1 MSSPYRNTKLGKEV
15 RVKKFQNIAIMGDG
29 SWGTTLAVY
38 LARKGYS
45 VTLWSAF
52 EENVRAI
59 TQSGVNAKFLPGIPI
74 PSSVAVTDD
83 IQHAL
88 SSGSLIVLAV
98 PSQYLSAVLKRL
110 PGGTACRDKTYLSV
124 IKGIDT
130 RNLLRMSQII
140 THHLGYV
147 DMAVLSGPTIAREV
161 AEGLPT
167 TAVIASKQA
176 RTAKH
181 LQTVFHSEN
190 FRIYTNNDVIGL
202 EIGGSLK
209 NIIAIACGVCDGLG
223 FGTNTLAAI
232 LTRGLVEMARLG
244 KAMGAKQKTFSGLA
258 GLGDLVTTCVSPQ
271 SRNRFVGMEL
281 GKGKPVQQILSSMNM
296 VAEGVETVKAVHKL
310 RQKYNVTMPIS
321 EEVYKIIY
329 EGKQPQKAVNELM
342 TRKLKSE

>member
-1 MSSPYRNTKLGKEV
+1 M
-15 RVKKFQNIAIMGDG
+15 KKHQNVSILGDG

-38 LARKGYS
+38 LDRKGYT

-52 EENVRAI
+52 EENAREINQARMN
-59 TQSGVNAKFLPGIPI
+59 TKFLPGIMI
-74 PSSVAVTDD
+74 PASIVVTADIEQAIASS
-83 IQHAL
+83 
-88 SSGSLIVLAV
+88 SLIVLAV
-98 PSQYLSAVLKRL
+98 PSQYLSSVLKGF
-110 PGGTACRDKTYLSV
+110 PASACANKTYLSV

-130 RNLLRMSQII
+130 QNLLRMSQVI
-140 THHLGYV
+140 TQHLGHV
-147 DMAVLSGPTIAREV
+147 DLAVLSGPTIAREV

-167 TAVIASKQA
+167 TAVIASKQI
-176 RTAKH
+176 RTAKE
-181 LQTVFHSEN
+181 LQKIFHSEN

-244 KAMGAKQKTFSGLA
+244 KAMGAKQKTFSGLT

-271 SRNRFVGMEL
+271 SRNRFVGREL
-281 GKGKPVQQILSSMNM
+281 GKGKSIQQILSSMNM

-310 RQKYNVTMPIS
+310 RQKLDVSMPIS

-329 EGKQPQKAVNELM
+329 EGKDPRKAVNDLM
-342 TRKLKSE
+342 TRKLKAE

>member
-1 MSSPYRNTKLGKEV
+1 
-15 RVKKFQNIAIMGDG
+15 VKKFQHITIMGDG

-38 LARKGYS
+38 LAKKGYA

-52 EENVRAI
+52 EENARGI
-59 TQSGVNAKFLPGIPI
+59 TQARVNAKFLPGIPI
-74 PSSVAVTDD
+74 PSSVIVTANL
-83 IQHAL
+83 QQAL
-88 SSGSLIVLAV
+88 DFGSLIVLAV
-98 PSQYLSAVLKRL
+98 PSQYLNGVLKRF
-110 PGGTACRDKTYLSV
+110 PPDANKTYLSV

-130 RNLLRMSQII
+130 QNLLRMSQII
-140 THHLGYV
+140 TQQLGHV
-147 DMAVLSGPTIAREV
+147 DLAVLSGPTIAREV

-176 RTAKH
+176 RTAKN

-190 FRIYTNNDVIGL
+190 FRIYTNNDIIGL

-271 SRNRFVGMEL
+271 SRNRFVGREL
-281 GKGKPVQQILSSMNM
+281 GKGKSIQEILASMNM

-310 RQKYNVTMPIS
+310 RQKFDVSMPIS

-329 EGKQPQKAVNELM
+329 EGKPPRKAVNDLM

>member
-1 MSSPYRNTKLGKEV
+1 M
-15 RVKKFQNIAIMGDG
+15 KKFQHISIMGDG
-29 SWGTTLAVY
+29 SWGTTLAIY

-52 EENVRAI
+52 EENARAI
-59 TQSGVNAKFLPGIPI
+59 TQTGVNAKFLPGITFP
-74 PSSVAVTDD
+74 PSLTVTADLK
-83 IQHAL
+83 QAL
-88 SSGSLIVLAV
+88 NLGSLIVLAV
-98 PSQYLSAVLKRL
+98 PSQYLSGVLKRFPAAL
-110 PGGTACRDKTYLSV
+110 ENKTYLSV

-130 RNLLRMSQII
+130 RTLLRMSQVI

-147 DMAVLSGPTIAREV
+147 DLAVLSGPTIAREV

-176 RTAKH
+176 STAKQ
-181 LQTVFHSEN
+181 LQKVFHSEN
-190 FRIYTNNDVIGL
+190 FRIYTNNDITGL
-202 EIGGSLK
+202 EVGGSLK

-281 GKGKPVQQILSSMNM
+281 GKGKSIRQILASMTM

-321 EEVYKIIY
+321 EEVHKIIY
-329 EGKQPQKAVNELM
+329 EGKAPQKAVNDLM
-342 TRKLKSE
+342 TRKLKPE